1 MSYTKINNEILNTPY
16 TKGGL
21 DGFELLVYLYA
32 LKSQNNPNF
41 MFSAERIYKHYGL
54 GKLVITK
61 AIKSL
66 EAKGMLERE
75 YYNDEKGYRRAF
87 YRVSENLHPADDE
100 FVDEDMLVLSKD
112 APAPNSNTLKAPA
125 EIKQEIKQKPQEKP
139 KSTAEHIGQKVKSYD
154 EIMQEQI
161 TEKADFIYR
170 NFNANDELS
179 FETWLE
185 WAKYKQSINK
195 LDIVALELVLK
206 QNINTLNGFKDR
218 ANEAIE
224 YSIAGGYKQL
234 FLPKIDEPKQEQK
247 VDEPKQEQ
255 KKRVIPDNIVT
266 RAGITIPVRYDLF
279 TESVN
284 YLGLDYNKEFWD
296 IIKCNNP
303 DKLSK
308 FLLDGGDVEVRKH
321 LNEIIDLRI
330 KFLQNKNE

>member
-1 MSYTKINNEILNTPY
+1 MAKYESYTIINNEILNVSAEQ
-16 TKGGL
+16 GGL
-21 DGFELLVYLYA
+21 DNNELAVYVYA
-32 LKSQNNPNF
+32 LKWQNKPDF
-41 MFSAERIYKHYGL
+41 KFSSKKIQEQYGI
-54 GKLVITK
+54 GRRPITK

-66 EAKGMLERE
+66 EAKGLLRRE
-75 YYNDEKGYRRAF
+75 FYHDEKGYRRVF
-87 YRVSENLHPADDE
+87 YRVADTFAPCNNNFESDT
-100 FVDEDMLVLSKD
+100 MALSNHKQ
-112 APAPNSNTLKAPA
+112 NTQGKVNAPA
-125 EIKQEIKQKPQEKP
+125 EVKQEKPQAPQQEKP
-139 KSTAEHIGQKVKSYD
+139 KSTTEHIGQKVKSYD

-179 FETWLE
+179 FETWLD

-206 QNINTLNGFKDR
+206 QSINTLNGFKDR

-234 FLPKIDEPKQEQK
+234 FLPKIDEPK
-247 VDEPKQEQ
+247 PKQEQ
-255 KKRVIPDNIVT
+255 KATNDNIVT
-266 RAGITIPVRYDLF
+266 RAGITIPVRYELF
-279 TESVN
+279 TQSIN

-296 IIKCNNP
+296 IIKCTNP
-303 DKLSK
+303 NELSK

-330 KFLQNKNE
+330 KFLQKKNE

>member
-1 MSYTKINNEILNTPY
+1 MTYTQINNEILNTPHY
-16 TKGGL
+16 KGGL
-21 DGFELLVYLYA
+21 NGFELLVCLYA
-32 LKSQNNPNF
+32 LKSQSNSNF
-41 MFSAERIYKHYGL
+41 MFSIERICKHYDL
-54 GKLVITK
+54 GKLVITR

-66 EAKGMLERE
+66 EAKGLLRRE
-75 YYNDEKGYRRAF
+75 FYHDEKGYRRVF
-87 YRVSENLHPADDE
+87 YRVADTFATCNNNFESDTTA
-100 FVDEDMLVLSKD
+100 LSNHKQ
-112 APAPNSNTLKAPA
+112 NTQSKVNAPA
-125 EIKQEIKQKPQEKP
+125 EVKQEKPQAPQQEKP
-139 KSTAEHIGQKVKSYD
+139 KNTAEHIGQKVKTYD

-206 QNINTLNGFKDR
+206 QSINTLNDFKDR

-234 FLPKIDEPKQEQK
+234 FLPKIDEPK
-247 VDEPKQEQ
+247 PKQEQ
-255 KKRVIPDNIVT
+255 KATNDNVVT
-266 RAGITIPVRYDLF
+266 RAGITIPVRYELF
-279 TESVN
+279 TQSIN

-296 IIKCNNP
+296 IIKCTNP
-303 DKLSK
+303 NELSK

-330 KFLQNKNE
+330 KFLQKKNE